1 MSAPKPAQP
10 AFTPPADPPDL
21 PEGDGTDDAQHPAP
35 PADGTGAEG
44 AADKP
49 GDDTDPEGAD
59 ALEDPG
65 KKALDSMKARL
76 KRERE
81 RRIAAEEDLAEARK
95 PKPKPK
101 PPSKPAETTDTEP
114 PPDPDEIRRQVE
126 AEVKAEAARE
136 RVLDKIETKAAKGF
150 ADPADA
156 VALVMNSHKIEDFL
170 DKGQPDIEA
179 IQEALDE
186 LLEKKPYLAAVPAQG
201 GKPQRFQGSADAG
214 AKPSKPA
221 RPKSLEEAVRR
232 SLAPH

>member
-10 AFTPPADPPDL
+10 AFTPPEGADP
-21 PEGDGTDDAQHPAP
+21 DDKQEPA
-35 PADGTGAEG
+35 ADGAEPVAEPSDG
-44 AADKP
+44 EP
-49 GDDTDPEGAD
+49 DPEGAD

-76 KRERE
+76 KRERD
-81 RRIAAEEDLAEARK
+81 RRVTAEEALAEARK

-101 PPSKPAETTDTEP
+101 PPPAKPAADGTTPEAEP
-114 PPDPDEIRRQVE
+114 APDPAEIRREVE

-136 RVLDKIETKAAKGF
+136 RVLDKIEVKAAKGF

-156 VALVMNSHKIEDFL
+156 VALVMRDHKIEDFL
-170 DKGQPDIEA
+170 DSGKPDAEA

-186 LLEKKPYLAAVPAQG
+186 LLANKPYLAAIPAQG
-201 GKPQRFQGSADAG
+201 GKPQFKGSADVG
-214 AKPSKPA
+214 AKPQKPS
-221 RPKSLEEAVRR
+221 RPQSLEEAVRR